1 MWASSARFVGSCES
15 RILCMDWQES
25 SSGEGGW
32 LVTGCTNSTVGVSWI
47 NNNEAG
53 VKRNGSLE
61 PEEKHSPINSC
72 ADHDEDEDGEQE
84 EQGGGRGGG
93 EGEEGEGGASKRPVH
108 RARPREDNCACT
120 KEACL
125 YKSHF
130 ILRGHTGEVGMTP
143 SELLNSCMHSAKNK
157 PHWRG

>member
-1 MWASSARFVGSCES
+1 
-15 RILCMDWQES
+15 MDWQES

-32 LVTGCTNSTVGVSWI
+32 LVTGCTNSKVGVSWI

-53 VKRNGSLE
+53 VKRNGSTE
-61 PEEKHSPINSC
+61 PDLEKHSPINSR
-72 ADHDEDEDGEQE
+72 ADHDGDEDGEEEDE

-93 EGEEGEGGASKRPVH
+93 EDEEGEGEASKRLVH
-108 RARPREDNCACT
+108 RAGPREDNCACN

-130 ILRGHTGEVGMTP
+130 LLQGHSGEVGMTP
-143 SELLNSCMHSAKNK
+143 NELLNSCIVLKINK
-157 PHWRG
+157 PHRRGWNTV